1 MLIDMNTTSSAIV
14 TQVQAY
20 IEANIFNSSA
30 WDRLEDRQKL
40 KAINN
45 SYTIL
50 TTMLPD
56 IFPVDEDN
64 QTIDIYDLV
73 TEIMWIVKKDDST
86 DRADQGALMLTLGDM
101 TMQFDSSMSNM
112 IIAPELINK
121 YGLTSAGQ
129 KRRVGRYELPIE
141 DTARTGFYMGDKERF
156 RYEK

>member
-14 TQVQAY
+14 TQIQAY
-20 IEANIFNSSA
+20 IDVNIFNSSA

>member
-14 TQVQAY
+14 TQIQAY
-20 IEANIFNSSA
+20 IDINIFNSSA

-141 DTARTGFYMGDKERF
+141 DTARTGFYKGDKERF
-156 RYEK
+156 GYEK

>member
-20 IEANIFNSSA
+20 IDVNIFNSSA

-141 DTARTGFYMGDKERF
+141 DTARTGFYKGDKERF
-156 RYEK
+156 GYEK

>member
-14 TQVQAY
+14 TQIQAY

>member
-14 TQVQAY
+14 TQIQAY
-20 IEANIFNSSA
+20 IDINIFNSSA

-129 KRRVGRYELPIE
+129 KRRVGR
-141 DTARTGFYMGDKERF
+141 
-156 RYEK
+156 

>member
-1 MLIDMNTTSSAIV
+1 MNTTSSAIV
-14 TQVQAY
+14 TQIQAY
-20 IEANIFNSSA
+20 IDINIFNSSA

-141 DTARTGFYMGDKERF
+141 DTARTGFYKGDKERF
-156 RYEK
+156 GYEK

>member
-14 TQVQAY
+14 TQIQAY

-121 YGLTSAGQ
+121 YGLTSVGQ

>member
-14 TQVQAY
+14 TQIQAY
-20 IEANIFNSSA
+20 IDVNIFNSSA

-121 YGLTSAGQ
+121 YGLTSVGQ

>member
-20 IEANIFNSSA
+20 IDVNIFNSSA

-56 IFPVDEDN
+56 IFPVDENN

-141 DTARTGFYMGDKERF
+141 DTARTGFYKGDKERF
-156 RYEK
+156 GYEK